1 MSRRSSAC
9 SASSMSPR
17 QTHRFGRGR
26 HLVNSVV
33 YCEGAAVG
41 AAGATTE
48 AEEVGED
55 ELVPFPDDGVGD
67 GDGADVVTT
76 AAVGLMYPG
85 TWTLFKM
92 PATVGM

>member
-48 AEEVGED
+48 AEEVGEV
-55 ELVPFPDDGVGD
+55 ELVKFPDDDGVGD

-76 AAVGLMYPG
+76 AAVGLM
-85 TWTLFKM
+85 
-92 PATVGM
+92 

>member
-33 YCEGAAVG
+33 YCEGAAG
-41 AAGATTE
+41 AAAGAE
-48 AEEVGED
+48 VEEEEVEF
-55 ELVPFPDDGVGD
+55 VPFPDDGDGD
-67 GDGADVVTT
+67 GDGADMAT
-76 AAVGLMYPG
+76 AAVGFM
-85 TWTLFKM
+85 
-92 PATVGM
+92 

>member
-33 YCEGAAVG
+33 YCEGAAG
-41 AAGATTE
+41 AAGAATGAGVE
-48 AEEVGED
+48 EEEV
-55 ELVPFPDDGVGD
+55 ELVPFPDDDGVGD
-67 GDGADVVTT
+67 GGGADVAAAT
-76 AAVGLMYPG
+76 AAVGLM
-85 TWTLFKM
+85 
-92 PATVGM
+92 